1 MARIKPGSKATC
13 ARERGQEVH
22 SLVFLAILLASVWT
36 IACRSPSHE
45 LEVDSNTVRL
55 YAAPPAFEGMENP
68 ILESTANTME
78 RVSSVLG
85 LRNVTVDIAFDSRR
99 SIPGYGVGGYTPNA
113 RSVLIWLDPTASN
126 VPDLISHRLAWI
138 VAHEL
143 HHSVRW
149 RSPGY
154 GSTLLE
160 AMVSEGLADQFALQV
175 LGGTTPPWTS
185 ALSTEQVASVHQRAA
200 SAMNN
205 DRYDHAEWFFGSG
218 DIPRWAGYTLG
229 FRLVDVYLESN
240 PGSTPAGLVDI
251 SASKLRPQWAPE

>member
-1 MARIKPGSKATC
+1 MHP
-13 ARERGQEVH
+13 
-22 SLVFLAILLASVWT
+22 LVFLAILLTSVWT

-45 LEVDSNTVRL
+45 LELGSNTVRL
-55 YAAPPAFEGMENP
+55 YAPPPVFRGIENAV
-68 ILESTANTME
+68 LESTAKTIG
-78 RVSSVLG
+78 RVSSALG

-113 RSVLIWLDPTASN
+113 RSVLIWLDPTARN
-126 VPDLISHRLAWI
+126 VPDLISRRLAWI

-149 RSPGY
+149 RTPGY

-185 ALSTEQVASVHQRAA
+185 ALSTEDVASVHQRAA
-200 SAMNN
+200 SAMNV
-205 DRYDHAEWFFGSG
+205 DGYDHAEWFFGSG
-218 DIPRWAGYTLG
+218 SIPRWAGYTLG
-229 FRLVDVYLESN
+229 FNIVRRYLESN

-251 SASKLRPQWAPE
+251 PASKLRPQWAPE